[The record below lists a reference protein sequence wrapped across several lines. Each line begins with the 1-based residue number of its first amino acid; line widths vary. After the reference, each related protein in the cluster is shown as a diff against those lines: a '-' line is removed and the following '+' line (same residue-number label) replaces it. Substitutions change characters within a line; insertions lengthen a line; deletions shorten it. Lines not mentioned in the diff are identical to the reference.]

1 MLCIA
6 ERAEAAFLRIL
17 SHPSRLFLAYPASG
31 LLEAL
36 VGQEHSPL
44 ARCRAAK

>member
-17 SHPSRLFLAYPASG
+17 SHRAGCFLLIQPVGCSKRLWVKSTHL
-31 LLEAL
+31 
-36 VGQEHSPL
+36 
-44 ARCRAAK
+44 